1 MIRARSALSPRAFAH
16 GLARKAARLAEARA
30 EDRLLAQRADPRRWR
45 MARLLWPLFA
55 TKD

>member
-1 MIRARSALSPRAFAH
+1 MIRARTALSPHAFAQ

-30 EDRLLAQRADPRRWR
+30 ANRLLARREDPRRWR
-45 MARLLWPLFA
+45 MARLLWPLFT